1 MVADI
6 SLCDGGEGAGE
17 KSSLLITVADITLA
31 LGDMT
36 LALGDM
42 TLVLGDMTLVLGDMT
57 LALCDMTLAL
67 CDSLERLEQA
77 LENGLE
83 SSSLLEL
90 SKVRALLGKA
100 VRVVDADV

>member
-17 KSSLLITVADITLA
+17 KSSLLITVAD
-31 LGDMT
+31 MT
-36 LALGDM
+36 LALG
-42 TLVLGDMTLVLGDMT
+42 
-57 LALCDMTLAL
+57 
-67 CDSLERLEQA
+67 DSLERLEQA

-100 VRVVDADV
+100 VLVVDADV

>member
-31 LGDMT
+31 
-36 LALGDM
+36 
-42 TLVLGDMTLVLGDMT
+42 LGDMTLVLGDMT

>member
-6 SLCDGGEGAGE
+6 SLCEGGEGAGE
-17 KSSLLITVADITLA
+17 KSSLLITVAD
-31 LGDMT
+31 MT
-36 LALGDM
+36 LALG
-42 TLVLGDMTLVLGDMT
+42 
-57 LALCDMTLAL
+57 
-67 CDSLERLEQA
+67 DSLERLEQA